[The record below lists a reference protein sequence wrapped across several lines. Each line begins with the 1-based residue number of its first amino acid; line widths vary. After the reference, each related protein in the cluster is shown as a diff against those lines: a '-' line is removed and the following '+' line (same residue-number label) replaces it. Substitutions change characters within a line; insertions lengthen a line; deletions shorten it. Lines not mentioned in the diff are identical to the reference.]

1 MRMCEK
7 HPVLTVSHLKK
18 TYGFVRALD
27 DVSFE
32 IGRGEVY
39 GLIGESGCGK
49 ATLARCI
56 MNMERW
62 DAGDIYISEEKIGIK
77 QSRKKKRM
85 LLRKRA
91 IIFQENA
98 AALNTRLSVRSIL
111 KEPFA
116 ISRTPYTTETLRSLM
131 EKCGLDPSLLERPA
145 RTLSGGQLQR
155 LCIARAIALSPDLV
169 VADEPTAS
177 LDLSMQAQ
185 IINLFKD
192 LQEKEGFAFLLIGH
206 DLDLI
211 EFAADRIGVMHDGKI
226 VEQGSRKEVFGSPAH
241 EYTRSLLR
249 STLHVYEKK
258 EGEAR

>member
-1 MRMCEK
+1 MCEK
-7 HPVLTVSHLKK
+7 HPVLSVCHLKK

-32 IGRGEVY
+32 ISRGEVY

-49 ATLARCI
+49 TTLARCI

-62 DAGDIYISEEKIGIK
+62 DAGDIYIGEEKIGKK
-77 QSRKKKRM
+77 QSRKTKRM

-98 AALNTRLSVRSIL
+98 AALNMRLSVRSIL
-111 KEPFA
+111 KEPFV

-177 LDLSMQAQ
+177 LDLSMQ
-185 IINLFKD
+185 
-192 LQEKEGFAFLLIGH
+192 EKEGFAFLLIGH

-226 VEQGSRKEVFGSPAH
+226 VEQGSGKEVFGSPAH

-258 EGEAR
+258 EGKAR